1 MVRSGRT
8 LSSREAEA
16 VRIVRNGSEYVVIT
30 CHQEL
35 ISEVD
40 IFTAGGYESYGKL
53 MVFTPESREGEVLQY

>member
-1 MVRSGRT
+1 M
-8 LSSREAEA
+8 
-16 VRIVRNGSEYVVIT
+16 IV

-53 MVFTPESREGEVLQY
+53 MVFTPECAEGEVLQY

>member
-1 MVRSGRT
+1 M
-8 LSSREAEA
+8 
-16 VRIVRNGSEYVVIT
+16 IV

-53 MVFTPESREGEVLQY
+53 MVFTPECAEGEVLSISGCLDWSGKGREISGKTECADIDE